1 MKILFICTGNIC
13 RSPAAVA
20 ILKRL
25 VFQKNLHGNIIVDS
39 AGTFGMY
46 RPTPP
51 EKEMVEAA
59 KVLGYE
65 LTGLS
70 KKVTVSDL
78 NSSDLIICMDESNFV
93 DIKRMISKEQVS
105 KVHQFIEYIED
116 ENLKNIPDPYCGKKS
131 EYESACK
138 LIEKGCQNMLNL
150 LYENIS
156 NNSKRER

>member
-13 RSPAAVA
+13 RSPAAA
-20 ILKRL
+20 TILMK
-25 VFQKNLHGNIIVDS
+25 FISQKHLQEEIIIDS

-70 KKVTVSDL
+70 RKVSSEDL
-78 NSSDLIICMDESNFV
+78 NSSDLIICMDESNFN
-93 DIKRMISKEQVS
+93 DIKRMITQEQIPKLHRFVE
-105 KVHQFIEYIED
+105 FMNDPE
-116 ENLKNIPDPYCGKKS
+116 LKSIPDPYGVSES
-131 EYESACK
+131 EYLQVFWLLEQ
-138 LIEKGCQNMLNL
+138 GCRNL
-150 LYENIS
+150 LNQI
-156 NNSKRER
+156 NL